1 MSQPTLSVLMPN
13 FNHAKF
19 LPKSLGALL
28 SQSRPADEI
37 LVLDDCS
44 TDNSWQVLQAMAVQH
59 PNLRCYRN
67 EKNLGVVA
75 NNNRG
80 LTLVKSDYV
89 FLTAADDEVLPGLF
103 EATMRILSAYPQ
115 AGLGCSVGTW
125 ADGATG
131 KTLRFD
137 AAMTQEPCFLPPER
151 MVAMEQRGELR
162 IAIPTIIFKREVL
175 LRMGDFPTAA
185 RWHSDWFAAYVAGFR
200 GGICYVPQAL
210 TVFNIHT
217 NSYGMMGRRQKRI
230 QREVI
235 EVIIDRLNEPENA
248 DSAQRIF
255 QSGALCLFGK
265 PALLVMLAHPRFWRH
280 LTSVFVRRTL
290 AMLVRAERKKWNRSW
305 AKRCRQPNA
314 PPATQP

>member
-1 MSQPTLSVLMPN
+1 MSQPTLSVIMPN

-44 TDNSWQVLQAMAVQH
+44 TDNSWQVLQAMAMQH

-80 LTLVKSDYV
+80 LTLAKSDYV

-151 MVAMEQRGELR
+151 MVAMEQRGSCASPSRQSSSSGRCYCAWAISLR
-162 IAIPTIIFKREVL
+162 R
-175 LRMGDFPTAA
+175 
-185 RWHSDWFAAYVAGFR
+185 R
-200 GGICYVPQAL
+200 GGTLIGSPPMSRA
-210 TVFNIHT
+210 
-217 NSYGMMGRRQKRI
+217 
-230 QREVI
+230 
-235 EVIIDRLNEPENA
+235 
-248 DSAQRIF
+248 
-255 QSGALCLFGK
+255 SGKAS
-265 PALLVMLAHPRFWRH
+265 VMCHRH
-280 LTSVFVRRTL
+280 
-290 AMLVRAERKKWNRSW
+290 
-305 AKRCRQPNA
+305 
-314 PPATQP
+314 